1 MTRVLVTGA
10 GAVLGQG
17 IIKSL
22 RSATIPCEIFA
33 VDPSPL
39 SPGLYWADQAALLP
53 MANSP
58 DYPGAV
64 EDLLD
69 RTRPDIVLVG
79 TDVELGVFA
88 DHRQEWESHYTTKI
102 LVSDPET
109 IEIADDKYATAC
121 FLERHGLDHPL
132 SALPE
137 DREALESLI
146 ATAGFPLIVK
156 PRRGARAVG
165 VSVVSNPAELSQA
178 IAGRTGLVVQQMA
191 GPDDQEYTAGVLF
204 FDDEVKASIVLRRDL
219 RDGNT
224 HRAYVEDYPECD
236 EYVRSVAMALKPYG
250 PANFQFRKGE
260 DQRCRLFEINA
271 RFSGTTPMRALAGFN
286 EVDLALRYLLRGEPI
301 VQPNVRKGVILR
313 YLQEQFV
320 DAASVMGT
328 SMP

>member
-22 RSATIPCEIFA
+22 RSATIPCEIIA
-33 VDPSPL
+33 ADPSPL

-53 MANSP
+53 MAASQ
-58 DYPGAV
+58 DYPDAV

-88 DHRQEWESHYTTKI
+88 AHRQEWERNYNTQI
-102 LVSDPET
+102 LVSNPET
-109 IEIADDKYATAC
+109 VEIADDKYATAC
-121 FLERHGLDHPL
+121 FLERNGLDHPV

-137 DREALESLI
+137 DREALERLI

-165 VSVVSNPAELSQA
+165 VSLVRNMAELTQA
-178 IAGRTGLVVQQMA
+178 LEGRTGLVVQQLA

-204 FDDEVKASIVLRRDL
+204 FGDEVKASIVLRRDL

-224 HRAYVEDYPECD
+224 HRAYVEDYPECE
-236 EYVRSVAMALKPYG
+236 EYVRSVALALKPYG

-286 EVDLALRYLLRGEPI
+286 EVDLALRYMLQGEPI
-301 VQPNVRKGVILR
+301 VQPEVRNGIILR

-320 DAASVMGT
+320 ESASIIGT
-328 SMP
+328 NVP